1 MTEWTPTARAT
12 LERCLDRH
20 RARFAADGAEAD
32 EVIADLRDHV
42 EREAEARNLRVVTE
56 ADAVRILAEVDPGLL
71 EMPDLRPADAAHPAH
86 PTRSAPSEV
95 PAWTPPTTS
104 AGSSAAPGTAGAAG
118 PTASTSDGVSPAAP
132 DTRRRTLGS
141 QCWLGLRV
149 VLGVLLPLGTLILEW
164 LERPSASD
172 LLDPIPTPLHIGLI
186 LLVPLTQAFGI
197 GWLER
202 SARALPRWFPWLLS
216 ASLGISAAYAIAY
229 APIIPVATIGIL
241 FFGLGLVPLA
251 PLVTWITG
259 LHLRSR
265 ARQRAREQQ
274 APWPRHTWIALV
286 AAMLLLGALALPE
299 FVTLRTLRQA
309 VDAETAAERQS
320 AVRLLRS
327 WGNQDALLR
336 ACYGT
341 RNRLWDNALHPSGAA
356 PLPAEAA
363 RSVYFQVTGRA
374 FNETRPPLGSL
385 RGVGREIF
393 EDFEWDRSLGGES
406 VGGHVSGLSLRS
418 SRLDVTG
425 NADDGWG
432 YTEWILEFRNDHASR
447 QREARAEIQLPP
459 GGVVSRLTLWVHG
472 EEREAAFAGRGE
484 VRTAYQQVAVAQR
497 RDPVLVTTSGPD
509 RVLLQCF
516 PVPPQGGTMKVRLGV
531 TSPLTPFGPEEVAFV
546 GPRIVERNF
555 ALAEGLEH
563 HLWLETPQR
572 ILNPPSPSGTT
583 PFPTNRVSV
592 QIPAAWGPR
601 AIPTL
606 RIQRQA
612 EASSR
617 WAPDD
622 RATPPAAIRQ
632 RLLPQTV
639 TPGGRLAIVIDGGR
653 TGRDAWQTLRQL
665 LASTRARGDL
675 RVWVSADGTHEV
687 AAITEG
693 PFQAAVEAMD
703 RNIPDFEGGQDPI
716 PALETAWDWASQQP
730 GGTVLWIHGAV
741 PVVLGDPQ
749 AIAQRLQRGEVDGA
763 RVVDV
768 QAIDGPN
775 LAARSWDAHP
785 LYQALPRLGSL
796 EDDLKRFLEH
806 WSGQAPRWHW
816 NLERSADPFHLTAAK
831 AEIAHDAKTDTQA
844 SRHLVRLWARDRIDQ
859 LRRQRKTTEAVAL
872 AGLWQLV
879 TPVSG
884 AVVLETRA
892 QYQAAG
898 LTPVDPLTTPALVP
912 EPHTWALLGLGTG
925 LLLIWHQRPRRRP

>member
-12 LERCLDRH
+12 LERCLARH
-20 RARFAADGAEAD
+20 RARFTADGAEAD

-56 ADAVRILAEVDPGLL
+56 ADAVRILAQVDPGLL
-71 EMPDLRPADAAHPAH
+71 EDSPG
-86 PTRSAPSEV
+86 PS
-95 PAWTPPTTS
+95 
-104 AGSSAAPGTAGAAG
+104 SSSEAAG
-118 PTASTSDGVSPAAP
+118 RRQVPTPTVGGRSIR
-132 DTRRRTLGS
+132 TR
-141 QCWLGLRV
+141 WLLALRAF
-149 VLGVLLPLGTLILEW
+149 LGVLLPLGTLVLEIV
-164 LERPSASD
+164 EHPSASD
-172 LLDPIPTPLHIGLI
+172 LLDPIPTPLHILLI
-186 LLVPLTQAFGI
+186 AWVPLTNAVGL
-197 GWLER
+197 WLLER
-202 SARALPRWFPWLLS
+202 SDTPLPGWFAWMLS
-216 ASLGISAAYAIAY
+216 ASLGISGAYAVAY
-229 APIIPVATIGIL
+229 APVTPMAAIGIL
-241 FFGLGLVPLA
+241 VYGVGLIPLA
-251 PLVTWITG
+251 PLIAWVFG
-259 LHLRSR
+259 LQLRAIGRKR
-265 ARQRAREQQ
+265 ARDHAST
-274 APWPRHTWIALV
+274 WPRHTWIASV
-286 AAMLLLGALALPE
+286 TSLLILAALALPE
-299 FVTLRTLRQA
+299 FFTLVALRQA
-309 VDAETAAERQS
+309 IDCKEPTARQS
-320 AVRLLRS
+320 IIRHLRTWGSDEAV
-327 WGNQDALLR
+327 LR
-336 ACYGT
+336 ACYGI
-341 RNRLWDNALHPSGAA
+341 RRLMWNSLLA
-356 PLPAEAA
+356 PFEDRKSRPLAVRPEAA
-363 RSVYFQVTGRA
+363 QAVYFQITGHA
-374 FNETRPPLGSL
+374 FNDVRPPLGSL
-385 RGVGREIF
+385 RGVGRQVF

-432 YTEWILEFRNDHASR
+432 YTEWTLEFRNDHASR

-531 TSPLTPFGPEEVAFV
+531 TSPLTPLGPEEVAFV
-546 GPRIVERNF
+546 GPRLVERNF

-592 QIPAAWGPR
+592 QIPAAWGSR

-612 EASSR
+612 EATSR
-617 WAPDD
+617 WALDD
-622 RATPPAAIRQ
+622 RAAPPAAIRQ
-632 RLLPQTV
+632 RLHPQTV

-665 LASTRARGDL
+665 LGSTRARGDL
-675 RVWVSADGTHEV
+675 RVWVSADGSREV

-693 PFQAAVEAMD
+693 PFPAAVEAMD
-703 RNIPDFEGGQDPI
+703 RNTPDFEGGQDPI
-716 PALETAWDWASQQP
+716 PALETAWDWASQHP

-806 WSGQAPRWHW
+806 WSGQAPRWQW
-816 NLERSADPFHLTAAK
+816 RLERSEDPDRVNAIAQTSAASS
-831 AEIAHDAKTDTQA
+831 APGGVSAAREVSASA
-844 SRHLVRLWARDRIDQ
+844 SRHLVRLWARERIDQ
-859 LRRQRKTTEAVAL
+859 LRRQRKTPDAVAL

-884 AVVLETRA
+884 AVVLETKA

-898 LTPVDPLTTPALVP
+898 LTPVDPLTSPAIVP
-912 EPHTWALLGLGTG
+912 EPQTWALLGLGTG
-925 LLLIWHQRPRRRP
+925 LLAFWHHRQRRRP